1 MAAINKVYQL
11 LSLFLLHIVDI
22 WDTLL
27 LNAVGQ
33 HEF

>member
-11 LSLFLLHIVDI
+11 LSLFLLYILDI
-22 WDTLL
+22 WDTVL
-27 LNAVGQ
+27 LNAIGQ